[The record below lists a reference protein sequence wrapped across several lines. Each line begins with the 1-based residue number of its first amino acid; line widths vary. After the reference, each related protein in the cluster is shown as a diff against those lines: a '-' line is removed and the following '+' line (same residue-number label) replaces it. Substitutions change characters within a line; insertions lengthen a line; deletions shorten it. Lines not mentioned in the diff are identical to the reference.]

1 MSENML
7 MVMIEH
13 DVDNDDD
20 DDADDDD
27 DDDEDNSKG
36 LEKDELPFE
45 WKVIQFQIVL
55 KQLLLRNQWSK
66 IIHTKQ
72 SKQCVTIH
80 IFYKNEMGKGGKM
93 GQGKIIL
100 NPKENRR
107 L

>member
-7 MVMIEH
+7 MMMIEH

-20 DDADDDD
+20 DDADDD

-80 IFYKNEMGKGGKM
+80 VI
-93 GQGKIIL
+93 
-100 NPKENRR
+100 
-107 L
+107 